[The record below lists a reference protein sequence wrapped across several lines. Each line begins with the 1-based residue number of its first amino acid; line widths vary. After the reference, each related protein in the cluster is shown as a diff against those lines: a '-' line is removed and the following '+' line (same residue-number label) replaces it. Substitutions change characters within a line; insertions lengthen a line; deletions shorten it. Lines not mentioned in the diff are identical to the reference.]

1 MRRARALLA
10 NALSNESLR
19 KKFLRVER
27 GAAPGKWSIIVELF
41 DSICQ
46 YVNACESDEAKLR
59 DFFFNDRATDVIKYH
74 HTISH
79 FSICGTLWHSD

>member
-27 GAAPGKWSIIVELF
+27 GAAQGKWSIIVELF

-46 YVNACESDEAKLR
+46 YVSACESARCEAER
-59 DFFFNDRATDVIKYH
+59 FFFSTAELLK
-74 HTISH
+74 
-79 FSICGTLWHSD
+79 